1 MLKVMSKPGECMRSW
16 DKPGG
21 DLLTASA
28 ASGVKRARARFR
40 LLRGTGEPVVLE
52 SPWSTRGGGS
62 SSSGRNRKRQS
73 TRPGHGGG
81 PSRSSDEAAVND
93 KSGPWPA
100 CLSFSVLLWE
110 ILSAPAPKPERKP
123 RSDKGT
129 HKKPAPDLGGTL
141 SRDQALETRRL
152 MQAWADALDVALTAI
167 AARNRAEDEL
177 QRYLD
182 EITAK

>member
-1 MLKVMSKPGECMRSW
+1 MATQQVFDDVDVE
-16 DKPGG
+16 
-21 DLLTASA
+21 
-28 ASGVKRARARFR
+28 
-40 LLRGTGEPVVLE
+40 RGK
-52 SPWSTRGGGS
+52 TRV
-62 SSSGRNRKRQS
+62 
-73 TRPGHGGG
+73 T
-81 PSRSSDEAAVND
+81 
-93 KSGPWPA
+93 
-100 CLSFSVLLWE
+100 E

-141 SRDQALETRRL
+141 SRSALETRRL